1 MLKIDNSG
9 ARHYCPR
16 RSTNP
21 HVLTTEGKEY
31 MAVQVILSAVGPLPV
46 KATFNAPGDM
56 PMYIEVNGSIWT
68 QTANQMIG
76 INIDLDGTII
86 GTAQIFSNGASTHR
100 AVVPAWVPVKLTQGQ
115 HTLTLSSASATV
127 SDSNDSFVVVL
138 HY

>member
-1 MLKIDNSG
+1 
-9 ARHYCPR
+9 
-16 RSTNP
+16 
-21 HVLTTEGKEY
+21 

-115 HTLTLSSASATV
+115 HTLTLTTASATV